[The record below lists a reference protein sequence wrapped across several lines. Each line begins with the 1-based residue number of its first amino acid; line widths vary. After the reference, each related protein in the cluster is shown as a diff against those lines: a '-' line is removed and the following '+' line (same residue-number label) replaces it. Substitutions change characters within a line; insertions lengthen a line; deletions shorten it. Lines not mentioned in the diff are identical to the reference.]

1 MIIRHWALFIEGDR
15 ISWSFGIPD
24 SDPEGLEFQQTTLGF
39 IQSLQAIG
47 RELYKGEGV
56 ASIKLANPTSR
67 STLMA
72 NEIFIVNLS
81 DQFYFIISDLAV
93 TARLIAIKGLPDDI
107 EMLIRAVLVGQAS
120 ILYSTL
126 MMDEKKEGFVTDEIF
141 KEIILALEVTK
152 RGIAIEE
159 LVDTGRVS
167 LSSLTMT
174 ELLLFH
180 YLLRDYLESNRLNV
194 SLSGQA
200 WAIMVDSSGTDI
212 PLTWQS
218 PKDPYLLGNF
228 LGAIYSYVQALFGTK
243 PSAIV
248 FGGGHELI
256 LLQFFGG
263 KNYFLAASNPQAL
276 IRDSGFIQKLKQVPN
291 NKFQDIE
298 IVIKEFI
305 IKQTLDRLAD
315 VLINKKY
322 TNLIALFQN
331 IDSTYFKWR
340 ELNLLDI
347 SGLGK
352 QGKQFLESQGIDSL
366 ELFQQ
371 RDCDLLAQNLPTNSR
386 ISLKS
391 LKKWQNDAKKL
402 LEKTG
407 GFEISISPAN

>member
-1 MIIRHWALFIEGDR
+1 
-15 ISWSFGIPD
+15 
-24 SDPEGLEFQQTTLGF
+24 
-39 IQSLQAIG
+39 
-47 RELYKGEGV
+47 
-56 ASIKLANPTSR
+56 
-67 STLMA
+67 
-72 NEIFIVNLS
+72 
-81 DQFYFIISDLAV
+81 
-93 TARLIAIKGLPDDI
+93 
-107 EMLIRAVLVGQAS
+107 
-120 ILYSTL
+120 
-126 MMDEKKEGFVTDEIF
+126 
-141 KEIILALEVTK
+141 
-152 RGIAIEE
+152 
-159 LVDTGRVS
+159 
-167 LSSLTMT
+167 MT

-180 YLLRDYLESNRLNV
+180 YLLRDYLESNQLNI

-228 LGAIYSYVQALFGTK
+228 LGAIYSYIQALFGTK

-340 ELNLLDI
+340 ELTLLDI

-407 GFEISISPAN
+407 GFEISISPANQD